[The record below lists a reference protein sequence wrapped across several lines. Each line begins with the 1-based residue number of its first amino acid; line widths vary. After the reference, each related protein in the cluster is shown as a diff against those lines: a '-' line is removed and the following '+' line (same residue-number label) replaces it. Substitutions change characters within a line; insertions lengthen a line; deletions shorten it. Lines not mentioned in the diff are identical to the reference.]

1 MSLNWELSRVFPGD
15 GLWLWVW
22 VKCCSHVMDTL
33 STRLNGWDNACQT
46 STKPTRV
53 SAPYS
58 SCIWETVIIQVT
70 LMKFS
75 WVIGRDSPFSHLFP
89 HVIIYSITWNDS
101 SIFLIY
107 SLCGWNYSHFGH
119 WGLCWL
125 LGPVFFELLTNF
137 PTLWKA
143 LGGTSGS
150 ILYTLLVPG
159 LDSTLG
165 TEEKLETNVWKN
177 RHDFK
182 CQKVGLNS
190 KNLKKNN

>member
-1 MSLNWELSRVFPGD
+1 MWWTRCQQDLQLRQCLPGFNKINSLLCSLILPVLFGKQSLSKSRLWNSPELLGEI
-15 GLWLWVW
+15 L
-22 VKCCSHVMDTL
+22 L
-33 STRLNGWDNACQT
+33 SFI
-46 STKPTRV
+46 
-53 SAPYS
+53 YF
-58 SCIWETVIIQVT
+58 CIWSYI
-70 LMKFS
+70 
-75 WVIGRDSPFSHLFP
+75 R
-89 HVIIYSITWNDS
+89 YNDS

-107 SLCGWNYSHFGH
+107 SFCGWNYTHFGH

-165 TEEKLETNVWKN
+165 TEEKLETNVWTT
-177 RHDFK
+177 DMI
-182 CQKVGLNS
+182 LNA
-190 KNLKKNN
+190 KK